1 MFALP
6 LRGQQAQDPSGT
18 AGIQGQSSSAEK
30 TDARF
35 IKEAARGNDLEIA
48 MGELGANKA
57 QNPQL
62 KSLCEM
68 IQKDHTA
75 ANEQLK
81 PIAQKYG
88 VTLEQ
93 SQSWLKEHALSKLQK
108 EPAGPKF
115 DQALATDLMRD
126 HQKDIT
132 KFQKAATELQAPDV
146 KEYAQNML
154 PQLQKHFQA
163 AQQAAQAVGVSQSTI
178 SSIANKLPPGVGGA
192 SEEQGVSSQKGAGG
206 KELENK

>member
-6 LRGQQAQDPSGT
+6 LRAQQAQDPSAT
-18 AGIQGQSSSAEK
+18 TGIQGQSSSADK

-48 MGELGANKA
+48 MGQLGATKA
-57 QNPQL
+57 QDSQL
-62 KSLCEM
+62 KSFCEM

-81 PIAQKYG
+81 PLAQKYG

-93 SQSWLKEHALSKLQK
+93 SQNWLTEHALTKLQK

-132 KFQKAATELQAPDV
+132 KFQKALTELQAPDV

-163 AQQAAQAVGVSQSTI
+163 AQQEIGRAHV
-178 SSIANKLPPGVGGA
+178 
-192 SEEQGVSSQKGAGG
+192 
-206 KELENK
+206 